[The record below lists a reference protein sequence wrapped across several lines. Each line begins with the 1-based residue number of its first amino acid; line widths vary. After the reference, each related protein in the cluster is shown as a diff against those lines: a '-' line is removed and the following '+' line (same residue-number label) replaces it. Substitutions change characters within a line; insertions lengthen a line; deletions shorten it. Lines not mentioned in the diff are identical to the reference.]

1 MSRKKDRLQRV
12 IILGATPAGIA
23 AANKLGELDVPV
35 VLVDREPD
43 LNEKL
48 HRDEWRLASGVR
60 FNFAHRPGLIRLL
73 GNPGIRLLVPAA
85 VDSIK
90 HSIQGFTVRI
100 TPLQTFVD
108 AEKCTLCGRC
118 LEACPIRLSD
128 GTKAIRIESRRSL
141 PGRARIEKAKTPPC
155 QEKCPLGVNAQGYI
169 ALVQAGK
176 HAEALELIRRENVLP
191 GICGRICTHPCEAA
205 CRRSE
210 IDAPVAIRDL
220 KRFVTDSSAAPG
232 GGAMLRS
239 APSASPQTRVAV
251 VGSGPAG
258 LAAAAELARNG
269 CAVTVYEKENLAGGL
284 LRYGIGRYRLPADV
298 LDQDLQYIRDLGV
311 QLATGHPVDLSLG
324 LDRLLKKFAF
334 LILATGSWL
343 DRKLEVPGENLPGVE
358 GCLFF
363 LNRLYRGECSEV
375 QGSVA
380 VIGDGNSAFDCA
392 RALVRLGAEVTLL
405 SWFSRDVIP
414 ADPEEVSAAI
424 AEGVTIQ
431 DRLRVVAFRGER
443 GELERIC
450 CAPTIPGTPDKNGI
464 AWPVTDPA
472 GTQREFSFDR
482 AYVAIGQAGP
492 LKSALE
498 TGGLRVSRQGY
509 LVTDAQMRTSMT
521 RVMAAGDAVTGPTS
535 VVEAMASG
543 RNAARSILQAVF
555 KKTFAPAPVQ
565 RPEDR
570 DYAPLPAG
578 AAQRAREAMA
588 FLQPEARR
596 NTFLEVAQG
605 LNAEQAVREAERC
618 LQCGICSQCLQCAG
632 ACAPIGAITHDEP
645 FREITENA
653 GVVIMA
659 DPAAARRISGEDVI
673 RAYDTKHVESDT
685 LSLMVRG
692 FAAASRAMVILGERP
707 QRHRGHSV
715 SFSPP
720 GPALSPE
727 IRLGVFVCRC
737 NDSLGWLE
745 EMTGYINSLTQRD
758 GIVHAE
764 SITAACIDEGA
775 EAILRSI
782 REKGITRAVLAAC
795 ACCSLNFVCS
805 SCTDQRSRL
814 KNALFSGTGVSRSMV
829 EMCNLRGEVL
839 RLVRT
844 HPDRALTCFTRLIDG
859 SIERA
864 LILKPLPAP
873 ARNYNFTTAV
883 IGSSEA
889 AVQSAQTLARLGYK
903 VFWFNASEARDA
915 AGHPGIRCFSDV
927 RVTGVRGKLGDFQV
941 LFQQAGTDQFVQAGA
956 VIVSRKAAER
966 IKHIHQQELPG
977 QAITSA
983 MQQVDRPGVPF
994 MYPGTTAVAGLY
1006 IADPPGLK
1014 VSGRVQGAAAAV
1026 LAAAS
1031 MPRGPRS
1038 SRGFTVVVDEGRC
1051 RGCGRCSTYCPYQ
1064 AISYKRNR
1072 AGGWVA
1078 SVDDALCKG
1087 CGNCIS
1093 VCPSNAADSPFR
1105 NHAFLE
1111 RVLQEA
1117 LQRPAES
1124 GTGIPA

>member
-12 IILGATPAGIA
+12 VIIGATPSGIA
-23 AANKLGELDVPV
+23 AANKLGEFGVPV
-35 VLVDREPD
+35 ALVDPEPD

-48 HRDEWRLASGVR
+48 YRDEWRLASGVR

-73 GNPGIRLLVPAA
+73 RNPGIRLFVPAA
-85 VDSIK
+85 VQSVK
-90 HSIQGFTVRI
+90 HSAQGFAVRI
-100 TPLQTFVD
+100 TPLQTYVD

-118 LEACPIRLSD
+118 LEVCPVRLSD
-128 GTKAIRIESRRSL
+128 GKKAIQIESRRSL

-155 QEKCPLGVNAQGYI
+155 QERCPLGVNAQGYI
-169 ALVQAGK
+169 ALLQAGK
-176 HAEALELIRRENVLP
+176 YAEALELIRQENVLP

-210 IDAPVAIRDL
+210 IDAPVAVRDL
-220 KRFVTDSSAAPG
+220 KRFITDSAAASGGGDTVRPVPSAA
-232 GGAMLRS
+232 
-239 APSASPQTRVAV
+239 QKTKVAV

-269 CAVTVYEKENLAGGL
+269 CEVTVYEKEKLAGGL
-284 LRYGIGRYRLPADV
+284 LRYGIGRYRLPEDV
-298 LDQDLQYIRDLGV
+298 LDQDLQYIQDLGV
-311 QLATGHPVDLSLG
+311 QLVTDHPVDLSLG
-324 LDRLLKKFAF
+324 LDGLLKKFAF
-334 LILATGSWL
+334 LVLATGSWL
-343 DRKLEVPGENLPGVE
+343 DRKLGVPGEDLQGVE
-358 GCLFF
+358 GGLSF
-363 LNRLYRGECSEV
+363 LNRLYRGEISEV
-375 QGSVA
+375 QGTVA
-380 VIGDGNSAFDCA
+380 VIGDGNSAFDLA

-405 SWFSRDVIP
+405 SWFARDAIP

-424 AEGVTIQ
+424 EEGITIQ
-431 DRLRVVAFRGER
+431 DRLRVVAFRGR
-443 GELERIC
+443 GEKLERIC
-450 CAPTIPGTPDKNGI
+450 CAPTIPGPADTSGI

-472 GTQREFSFDR
+472 GAQRELSFDR
-482 AYVAIGQAGP
+482 AYVAIGQAAP
-492 LKSALE
+492 LTTAPA
-498 TGGLRVSRQGY
+498 TGRLRVSRQGY
-509 LVTDAQMRTSMT
+509 LVTDARMRTSMT
-521 RVMAAGDAVTGPTS
+521 RILAAGDAVTGPAS

-543 RNAARSILQAVF
+543 RNAARSVLQAVF
-555 KKTFAPAPVQ
+555 KTSGVPEPVQ

-578 AAQRAREAMA
+578 AAQLAREVMA
-588 FLQPEARR
+588 LLQPEARR
-596 NTFLEVAQG
+596 NTFLEVAKG
-605 LNAEQAVREAERC
+605 LNEDQAAREAARC

-632 ACAPIGAITHDEP
+632 ACAAIGAITHGEP
-645 FREITENA
+645 IREITENA
-653 GVVIMA
+653 GVVIIA
-659 DPAAARRISGEDVI
+659 DPAAAGHISGEDVI
-673 RAYDTKHVESDT
+673 RAYDSKSAGSDT

-692 FAAASRAMVILGERP
+692 FAAASRAMMILGGGP
-707 QRHRGHSV
+707 QRPRGHSV

-727 IRLGVFVCRC
+727 IRVGVFVCRC
-737 NDSLGWLE
+737 NDALGWLE
-745 EMTGYINSLTQRD
+745 EMTGSINALTARD

-764 SITAACIDEGA
+764 SIAAACIDEGA
-775 EAILRSI
+775 AGMLRTI
-782 REKGITRAVLAAC
+782 REKGITRVVLASC

-844 HPDRALTCFTRLIDG
+844 HPDRALDGFRELIDS
-859 SIERA
+859 SIKRA
-864 LILKPLPAP
+864 LMLKPLPAP

-883 IGSSEA
+883 IGGSEA
-889 AVQSAQTLARLGYK
+889 AVQSAQVLAHLGYE
-903 VFWFNASEARDA
+903 VFWFNTPEGRDA
-915 AGHPGIRCFSDV
+915 AGHPSIHCFRDV
-927 RVTGVRGKLGDFQV
+927 RVTGVRGMLGDFQV
-941 LFQQAGTDQFVQAGA
+941 LFQQAGTDQLVQAGA

-966 IKHIHQQELPG
+966 IKYIHQKELPG
-977 QAITSA
+977 RDIISAVQQAGRA
-983 MQQVDRPGVPF
+983 GVPF
-994 MYPGTTAVAGLY
+994 MYPGTTSVAGLY
-1006 IADPPGLK
+1006 IADPAGLK
-1014 VSGRVQGAAAAV
+1014 VSDRERGAAAAA
-1026 LAAAS
+1026 LATAS

-1038 SRGFTVVVDEGRC
+1038 SRGFTVVVDESRC

-1064 AISYKRNR
+1064 AISYKRNS

-1111 RVLQEA
+1111 RVLEEA
-1117 LQRPAES
+1117 LLPPAGS
-1124 GTGIPA
+1124 GTGILA